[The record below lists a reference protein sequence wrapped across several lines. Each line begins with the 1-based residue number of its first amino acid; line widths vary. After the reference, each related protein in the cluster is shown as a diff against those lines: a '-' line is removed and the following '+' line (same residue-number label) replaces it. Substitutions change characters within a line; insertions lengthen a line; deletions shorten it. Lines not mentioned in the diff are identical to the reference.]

1 MKKGS
6 DFFFGGAINIKVKL
20 LAIGKRAT
28 QREKKQIN
36 SSASSLRTS

>member
-1 MKKGS
+1 MKKEE
-6 DFFFGGAINIKVKL
+6 DFSFGAISIKVKL
-20 LAIGKRAT
+20 LAIGNKRAT